1 LLRVDDKKELSNPPR
16 RREKA
21 SEELKRFS
29 LYANPLKSLPK
40 MVRFQLMTTLA
51 FMWSFIFT
59 MWIGSMQ
66 FFGPSAVMHTIV
78 LIGVFF
84 TAEIFKKANN

>member
-1 LLRVDDKKELSNPPR
+1 MIKESYTAVMNP
-16 RREKA
+16 E
-21 SEELKRFS
+21 
-29 LYANPLKSLPK
+29 ANPLKGLPK
-40 MVRFQLMTTLA
+40 MVKFQLMTTLA

-66 FFGPSAVMHTIV
+66 FFGPSAIMHTLV

-84 TAEIFKKANN
+84 TAEIFKKAKN

>member
-1 LLRVDDKKELSNPPR
+1 MIKET
-16 RREKA
+16 
-21 SEELKRFS
+21 
-29 LYANPLKSLPK
+29 YAVVMSPNVNPLRNLPK
-40 MVRFQLMTTLA
+40 MVKFQIMTTLA
-51 FMWSFIFT
+51 FMRSFIFT

-84 TAEIFKKANN
+84 TAEIFKKANK

>member
-1 LLRVDDKKELSNPPR
+1 MIKES
-16 RREKA
+16 
-21 SEELKRFS
+21 
-29 LYANPLKSLPK
+29 YAAVMSPNSNPLKSLPK

-66 FFGPSAVMHTIV
+66 FFGPSALMHTIV

>member
-1 LLRVDDKKELSNPPR
+1 MIKESYALVMSSNT
-16 RREKA
+16 
-21 SEELKRFS
+21 
-29 LYANPLKSLPK
+29 NPLKSLPK
-40 MVRFQLMTTLA
+40 MVRFQFMTTLA

-66 FFGPSAVMHTIV
+66 FFGPSAVAHMLV

-84 TAEIFKKANN
+84 TAEIFKKARS

>member
-1 LLRVDDKKELSNPPR
+1 MIKESYAVVMSPN
-16 RREKA
+16 
-21 SEELKRFS
+21 
-29 LYANPLKSLPK
+29 ANPLKGLPK

-59 MWIGSMQ
+59 MWRRSMQ
-66 FFGPSAVMHTIV
+66 FLGTSAVMHTVELIV
-78 LIGVFF
+78 VFF

>member
-1 LLRVDDKKELSNPPR
+1 MRKKKMIKKTYTLVMDSD
-16 RREKA
+16 
-21 SEELKRFS
+21 
-29 LYANPLKSLPK
+29 YNPLSGLPK
-40 MVRFQLMTTLA
+40 TVRFQIMNTLA

-66 FFGPSAVMHTIV
+66 FFGPSAVMHTVV

>member
-1 LLRVDDKKELSNPPR
+1 MIKESYAVVMSAN
-16 RREKA
+16 
-21 SEELKRFS
+21 
-29 LYANPLKSLPK
+29 ANPLKSLPK
-40 MVRFQLMTTLA
+40 MVRFQLMTTWA

-66 FFGPSAVMHTIV
+66 FFGPSAVMHTVV